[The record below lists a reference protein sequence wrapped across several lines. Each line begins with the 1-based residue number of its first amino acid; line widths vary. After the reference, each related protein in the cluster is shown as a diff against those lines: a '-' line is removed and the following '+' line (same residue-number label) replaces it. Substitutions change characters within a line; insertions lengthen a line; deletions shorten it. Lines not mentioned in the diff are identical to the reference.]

1 MYQARNI
8 VRNCSET
15 KKMITS
21 DEFIYVI
28 KNGNKKKKKTDNE
41 TKIEDEVDGSFKDS
55 NLKPKMN
62 LEREVP
68 LTRVSSNPL
77 DSSRIEPD
85 RPKSNA
91 LVYKETK

>member
-28 KNGNKKKKKTDNE
+28 KNGNKKKKKVDNLVKVE
-41 TKIEDEVDGSFKDS
+41 AEEIDDSFK
-55 NLKPKMN
+55 NLD
-62 LEREVP
+62 L
-68 LTRVSSNPL
+68 
-77 DSSRIEPD
+77 
-85 RPKSNA
+85 
-91 LVYKETK
+91 

>member
-28 KNGNKKKKKTDNE
+28 KNGNKKKKKVDNLVKVE
-41 TKIEDEVDGSFKDS
+41 ADEIDDSFKKLD
-55 NLKPKMN
+55 LKPKMN
-62 LEREVP
+62 PE
-68 LTRVSSNPL
+68 
-77 DSSRIEPD
+77 
-85 RPKSNA
+85 
-91 LVYKETK
+91 KEA

>member
-15 KKMITS
+15 KKMITN

-28 KNGNKKKKKTDNE
+28 KNGNKKKKKADNE
-41 TKIEDEVDGSFKDS
+41 IKVEEDEVDGPFNRD
-55 NLKPKMN
+55 NLKPKIKT
-62 LEREVP
+62 EKEIS

-77 DSSRIEPD
+77 DSTRDEPE
-85 RPKSNA
+85 RPKSIA
-91 LVYKETK
+91 MVYK